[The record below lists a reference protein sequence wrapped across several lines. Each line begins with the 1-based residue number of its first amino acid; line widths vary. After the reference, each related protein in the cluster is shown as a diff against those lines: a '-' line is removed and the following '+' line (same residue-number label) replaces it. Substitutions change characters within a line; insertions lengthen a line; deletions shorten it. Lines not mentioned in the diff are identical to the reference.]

1 MLSLQRPYVH
11 FLNFDIIDILWEMK
25 LYSIGNLSSCQFE
38 LFSKFE
44 LFFLCKSLKLL
55 LKVYL

>member
-11 FLNFDIIDILWEMK
+11 FLNIDIIDILWEMK
-25 LYSIGNLSSCQFE
+25 LYSIGNLSSYQFE
-38 LFSKFE
+38 LFSKSE

>member
-11 FLNFDIIDILWEMK
+11 FLGFEIIDIFSKMK
-25 LYSIGNLSSCQFE
+25 LYSLGNLSNGQFE

-44 LFFLCKSLKLL
+44 LFVVYKSLKLL